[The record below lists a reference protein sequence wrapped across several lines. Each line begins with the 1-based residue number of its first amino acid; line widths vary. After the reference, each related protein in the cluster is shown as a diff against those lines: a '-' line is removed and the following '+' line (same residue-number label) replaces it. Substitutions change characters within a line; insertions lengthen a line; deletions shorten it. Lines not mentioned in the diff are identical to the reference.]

1 MGERFACSGRR
12 FACVAVLIV
21 PLLGTVAVRP
31 GPKLVW
37 NATASMPVGLYA
49 IVSTRDPALG
59 DTVLAR
65 VPEAWRALADRR
77 AYIPAGVP
85 LIKRVAG
92 VPGDKV
98 CAWGSRISVNSRQL
112 AWRLAHDAR
121 QRALPWWEGCLT
133 LRDDAVFLLSSDPS
147 SFDGRYLGPT
157 SRDDILG
164 RARLLW
170 AR

>member
-1 MGERFACSGRR
+1 M
-12 FACVAVLIV
+12 VA
-21 PLLGTVAVRP
+21 LLGTIAVRP

-37 NATASMPVGLYA
+37 NATASMPIGLYV
-49 IVSTRDPALG
+49 IGSTRDPALG

-65 VPEAWRALADRR
+65 VPETWRTLADRR
-77 AYIPAGVP
+77 TYIPAGVP

-92 VPGDKV
+92 VPGDRV
-98 CAWGSRISVNSRQL
+98 CAWGPRISVNGRQL
-112 AWRLAHDAR
+112 ASRLAHDAQ

-133 LRDDAVFLLSSDPS
+133 LRDGAVFLLSPDPS

-157 SRDDILG
+157 LRGDILG
-164 RARLLW
+164 RARLVW